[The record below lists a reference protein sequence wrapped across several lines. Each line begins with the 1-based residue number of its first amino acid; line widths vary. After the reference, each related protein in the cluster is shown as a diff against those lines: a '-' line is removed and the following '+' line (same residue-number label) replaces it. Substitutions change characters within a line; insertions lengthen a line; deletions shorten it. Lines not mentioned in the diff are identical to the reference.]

1 MSRLESI
8 AIRGFRSF
16 GKEVEVR
23 LRPLN
28 VLIGANGAGKS
39 NFLEAFRFLRAFAE
53 RRDDLFVE
61 RAGGAERILHF
72 GARTTKQAEMRVTF
86 ADRDGYT
93 VKLYGGEGD
102 RIFPEDEY
110 FCLGMSRLPDMG
122 EKKRNTQ
129 KRLLS
134 WRVYQFHDTGA
145 DSPMKKTCNVDDNRY
160 LKQDGSNLAAFLYL
174 LREKYAP
181 EYRTICKTVR
191 LAAPFFED
199 FALEPRALNRETIIL
214 EWRHKGSD
222 SYFNADALSDGTL
235 RFMALATLLLQPK
248 ELRSDIVL
256 VDEPEL
262 GLHPYA
268 IAILAAMFRSV
279 SHEAQIVTAT
289 QSPILVDRFEPEDVL
304 VADRVKGQTRIERLD
319 AGELGEW
326 LEDYSLGELWEK
338 NHFGGRPASE
348 MQSRHE

>member
-8 AIRGFRSF
+8 AIKGFRSF
-16 GKEVEVR
+16 GKEVEVP

-39 NFLEAFRFLRAFAE
+39 NFLEAFRFLSAFAE
-53 RRDDLFVE
+53 GRHGSFVE
-61 RAGGAERILHF
+61 RAGGADRILHF
-72 GARTTKQAEMRVTF
+72 GARTTKQAEMRITF
-86 ADRDGYT
+86 ADTDAYT

-110 FCLGMSRLPDMG
+110 ICLGMQRYPDMG
-122 EKKRNTQ
+122 DQRRNTQ

-134 WRVYQFHDTGA
+134 WRVYQFHDTGT
-145 DSPMKKTCNVDDNRY
+145 DSPMKNTCNVDDNRY
-160 LKQDGSNLAAFLYL
+160 LRHDGSNLSAFLYL

-181 EYRTICKTVR
+181 EYRMVCKTVR
-191 LAAPFFED
+191 LVAPFFED
-199 FALEPRALNRETIIL
+199 FILEPRALNRKTIIL
-214 EWRHKGSD
+214 QWRHKGSD
-222 SYFNADALSDGTL
+222 SFFDADALSDGTL

-248 ELRSDIVL
+248 ELRPDIIL
-256 VDEPEL
+256 IDEPEL

-268 IAILAAMFRSV
+268 IAILAGMFRSV
-279 SHEAQIVTAT
+279 AHESQVVAAT
-289 QSPILVDRFEPEDVL
+289 QSPTLVDRFEPEDVL
-304 VADRVKGQTRIERLD
+304 VADRVEGQTRIERLD
-319 AGELGEW
+319 SGEPGEW

-348 MQSRHE
+348 EQSGHE